1 MRVYKVTHTSGLDE
15 AAATETFHGP
25 GIVHF
30 GSHAEA
36 RRWCNERIRE
46 ALARWK
52 QYDSVTRLADVQ
64 WGEEIEIAAVETVS
78 VTKAVLVRLL
88 NTGAGHVDHTHV
100 IERWTPQDKWQ
111 QVPRAGGES

>member
-1 MRVYKVTHTSGLDE
+1 MRVYKVAHTSGLQAVVTGAVTTLE
-15 AAATETFHGP
+15 AG
-25 GIVHF
+25 VLHF

-52 QYDSVTRLADVQ
+52 QYDNVTRLADVQ

-88 NTGAGHVDHTHV
+88 NTGAGPRRSHSRDRAVDPP
-100 IERWTPQDKWQ
+100 R
-111 QVPRAGGES
+111 QVAAGATRRR

>member
-1 MRVYKVTHTSGLDE
+1 MRVYKVAHTSGLQAVVTGAVTTLE
-15 AAATETFHGP
+15 AG
-25 GIVHF
+25 VLHF

-52 QYDSVTRLADVQ
+52 QYDNVTRLADVQ

-88 NTGAGHVDHTHV
+88 NTGEGHVDHTHV
-100 IERWTPQDKWQ
+100 IERWTPQDKWH
-111 QVPRAGGES
+111 VPLREEA